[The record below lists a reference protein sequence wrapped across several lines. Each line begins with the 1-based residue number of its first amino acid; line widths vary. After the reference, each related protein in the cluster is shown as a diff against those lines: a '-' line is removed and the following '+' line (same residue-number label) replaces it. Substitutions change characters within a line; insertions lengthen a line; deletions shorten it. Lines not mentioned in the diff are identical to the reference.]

1 MADAD
6 LARLRDLA
14 SLREL
19 EFNAYRA
26 TDQGMK
32 HLGELN
38 ELEILRLASGGESS
52 KITDDGLQHLS
63 GLRRLRVLWLF
74 GTNVSDAGLPKLQE
88 LTALHELNLQHTQVT
103 DAGVAK
109 LQKAL
114 PNCKIIR

>member
-1 MADAD
+1 
-6 LARLRDLA
+6 
-14 SLREL
+14 
-19 EFNAYRA
+19 
-26 TDQGMK
+26 MK

-38 ELEILRLASGGESS
+38 ELEILCLASCGESS

-88 LTALHELNLQHTQVT
+88 LTALQELNLQHTQVT

-109 LQKAL
+109 LQQAL
-114 PNCKIIR
+114 PNCKITR